1 MNKDKN
7 SQDPNGFAPEIVA
20 IEQEIVEFFA
30 AKSSEYTGRNPIIAK
45 VMTYFCA
52 RRKLTQ
58 HDLQI
63 LTGYS
68 AGTIS
73 KSVHQLLE
81 MNVITKEI
89 IPGTHTHIY
98 KMEKLP
104 FVSPRYFLRTE
115 IVMDEKIRELEE
127 MKKTLNENVK
137 EMEKLEAY
145 KKIYTTITE
154 LLDLLPKVHVFIEKL
169 EEQIKQN

>member
-1 MNKDKN
+1 
-7 SQDPNGFAPEIVA
+7 
-20 IEQEIVEFFA
+20 
-30 AKSSEYTGRNPIIAK
+30 
-45 VMTYFCA
+45 
-52 RRKLTQ
+52 
-58 HDLQI
+58 
-63 LTGYS
+63 
-68 AGTIS
+68 
-73 KSVHQLLE
+73 

-89 IPGTHTHIY
+89 IPGTHTHVY

-145 KKIYTTITE
+145 KKIYTTITK